1 MFGTGNDNAIVIDEE
16 ELTLL
21 RELKDLKRGYRDQYE
36 KLRQV
41 KVAINDAQSNV
52 DSMK

>member
-1 MFGTGNDNAIVIDEE
+1 MIDEE

>member
-41 KVAINDAQSNV
+41 
-52 DSMK
+52 